1 MSKKI
6 IIITCLICLSF
17 SISAQTERGHW
28 LLNPQF
34 TAFDLSGTNN
44 DLDKDNRFKLGM
56 GFKGGNF
63 LCDRLALL
71 VGVGFKVDRQNDYK
85 DNSINLNTGL
95 RYYLFSKLYLS
106 AELGYDKVWLREY
119 SSNITRKRDYF
130 YFGADLGYSIFVSQN
145 VAIEPDV
152 YWKYSFTDQRN
163 EYGFK
168 IGIGVFL

>member
-106 AELGYDKVWLREY
+106 AELGYGLENTVRILPEKEIIFISELIWDIRY
-119 SSNITRKRDYF
+119 SYPKM
-130 YFGADLGYSIFVSQN
+130 SQ
-145 VAIEPDV
+145 
-152 YWKYSFTDQRN
+152 
-163 EYGFK
+163 
-168 IGIGVFL
+168 

>member
-1 MSKKI
+1 MKKKI
-6 IIITCLICLSF
+6 IIILGLVCLSF
-17 SISAQTERGHW
+17 SISAQTEQGYSF
-28 LLNPQF
+28 LNPQF

-44 DLDKDNRFKLGM
+44 DLNEDNRFKLGM

-63 LCDRLALL
+63 LYDRFALL
-71 VGVGFKVDRQNDYK
+71 VGIGFNIDRQNDYR

-119 SSNITRKRDYF
+119 SSDITRKRDYF

-152 YWKYSFTDQRN
+152 YWKYSFTDRLN

-168 IGIGVFL
+168 IGFSVFF

>member
-1 MSKKI
+1 
-6 IIITCLICLSF
+6 
-17 SISAQTERGHW
+17 
-28 LLNPQF
+28 
-34 TAFDLSGTNN
+34 
-44 DLDKDNRFKLGM
+44 M

-119 SSNITRKRDYF
+119 S
-130 YFGADLGYSIFVSQN
+130 
-145 VAIEPDV
+145 
-152 YWKYSFTDQRN
+152 FTDQRN

-168 IGIGVFL
+168 IGIGVFF

>member
-95 RYYLFSKLYLS
+95 RYYLFRNYICRQNWGTTRYGLENTVRILPEKEIIFISELIWDIRYSYL
-106 AELGYDKVWLREY
+106 KM
-119 SSNITRKRDYF
+119 
-130 YFGADLGYSIFVSQN
+130 SQ
-145 VAIEPDV
+145 
-152 YWKYSFTDQRN
+152 
-163 EYGFK
+163 
-168 IGIGVFL
+168 

>member
-85 DNSINLNTGL
+85 DNSINIKHGIAI
-95 RYYLFSKLYLS
+95 LS
-106 AELGYDKVWLREY
+106 FFE
-119 SSNITRKRDYF
+119 I
-130 YFGADLGYSIFVSQN
+130 IFVG
-145 VAIEPDV
+145 
-152 YWKYSFTDQRN
+152 R
-163 EYGFK
+163 
-168 IGIGVFL
+168 IGV

>member
-71 VGVGFKVDRQNDYK
+71 VGVGFKVDRQNWGMTRYG
-85 DNSINLNTGL
+85 LENTVRIL
-95 RYYLFSKLYLS
+95 PEKEIIFISELIWDIRYSYLKM
-106 AELGYDKVWLREY
+106 
-119 SSNITRKRDYF
+119 
-130 YFGADLGYSIFVSQN
+130 SQ
-145 VAIEPDV
+145 
-152 YWKYSFTDQRN
+152 
-163 EYGFK
+163 
-168 IGIGVFL
+168 